1 MFKPVKFPMPKRHP
15 LGRPSLHSHYKLD
28 EIKKKIDDGVEFE
41 HSIFELKKEYKD
53 LIQALAVAFGDI
65 IKTAIKEGKEI
76 GAGGSGGSGS
86 GGSGSGASFDVDSLS
101 AEDIAKLKA
110 KLGL

>member
-1 MFKPVKFPMPKRHP
+1 MFKPVKFPIPKRHP

-76 GAGGSGGSGS
+76 GSGGSGS